1 MCGVEEGS
9 MIREK
14 LEILRFSLKG
24 ELRGINRVA
33 AYARKVKYHLDWK
46 TGSSIFVLEVKYG
59 RSAGLYN
66 SYLLFFQRTKAN
78 KSIIYKVEPNFPDRK
93 KR

>member
-1 MCGVEEGS
+1 V
-9 MIREK
+9 
-14 LEILRFSLKG
+14 EILRFSLKE
-24 ELRGINRVA
+24 ELRGINSLSGLCSQS
-33 AYARKVKYHLDWK
+33 KILHLQK

-66 SYLLFFQRTKAN
+66 SYLLFFQPTKAN
-78 KSIIYKVEPNFPDRK
+78 KSIIYKVEPNFPDRA